1 MFEEFY
7 GLSAPPFRLSPDHR
21 FFFGSA
27 SHRRAM
33 SYLRYGIS
41 QAEGFIVITGDIGA
55 GKSTLA
61 SQLLAEVDR
70 NEIVAA
76 QIVTSNIEPDD
87 VVRLMLSAFNI
98 VPPATDK
105 AALLRAFESFLL
117 QQQKAKRRVL
127 LIVDEAQNLPLKTI
141 EELRMLSNFM
151 IGGRSL
157 FQCFLI
163 GQPQFQALLLHPDL
177 EQLRQRV
184 IASYHLEPLGL
195 AETQEYIEHR
205 LRTVGW
211 QGRPSFEENSFGLI
225 HAATNGVPRRINT
238 LCSRILL
245 SGALEEKDQLDGALV
260 GSVIAEMKTE
270 VAEAERTV
278 VQRPAPQLY
287 AQAQASR
294 PAAVELRETAERDQQ
309 FDRLKSMI
317 AGVVQRIDE
326 IEPKLSSATDTARPA
341 FDPNLADRLQT
352 HIGEMR
358 SMIDETRTLN
368 GRQVEALRSEV
379 QAQIAVLG
387 SRLAQIGSGDGAAVA
402 AELATLGRR
411 LNAVEEQTR
420 SLDARR
426 LDALEDQVAMIEKS
440 VRVLLETA
448 LGLAAGRIGAY
459 GSEEKLRA
467 DLS

>member
-1 MFEEFY
+1 MFEEYY

-21 FFFGSA
+21 FYFGSA

-33 SYLRYGIS
+33 SYMRYGVS

-61 SQLLAEVDR
+61 SQLLAEIDR

-98 VPPATDK
+98 VPPAADK

-163 GQPQFQALLLHPDL
+163 GQPQFQALLHHPDL

-195 AETQEYIEHR
+195 EDTKDYIEHR

-211 QGRPSFEENSFGLI
+211 QGRPTFDDAAFAQI
-225 HAATNGVPRRINT
+225 HAATGGVPRRINT

-245 SGALEEKDQLDGALV
+245 SGALEEKDHLDGELV

-270 VAEAERTV
+270 VAEAERGA
-278 VQRPAPQLY
+278 VQRPAPHAY
-287 AQAQASR
+287 AQAQVSR
-294 PAAVELRETAERDQQ
+294 PAAVELRDNAERDHQ
-309 FDRLKSMI
+309 FERLRASLTHL
-317 AGVVQRIDE
+317 AQRLDE
-326 IEPKLSSATDTARPA
+326 FEPRLAAAEAPRPS
-341 FDPNLADRLQT
+341 FDANFADRLQT
-352 HIGEMR
+352 HIAEMR
-358 SMIDETRTLN
+358 AMIEETRSLN
-368 GRQVEALRSEV
+368 GRQLEAMRSEV
-379 QAQIAVLG
+379 QAQIAMLG
-387 SRLAQIGSGDGAAVA
+387 TRLAQVGSTDTGAIS

-411 LNAVEEQTR
+411 LHAAEEQLR
-420 SLDARR
+420 VGESHR
-426 LDALEDQVAMIEKS
+426 LDALEDQVALIEKS
-440 VRVLLETA
+440 VRILLETA
-448 LGLAAGRIGAY
+448 LGLTAVRGGGAGP
-459 GSEEKLRA
+459 EEKLRA

>member
-76 QIVTSNIEPDD
+76 QIVTSNVEPDD

-117 QQQKAKRRVL
+117 QQQKARRRVL

-163 GQPQFQALLLHPDL
+163 GQPQFQALLLNPDL

-195 AETQEYIEHR
+195 EETKEYIEHR

-211 QGRPSFEENSFGLI
+211 QARPSFEESVFGLI

-245 SGALEEKDQLDGALV
+245 SGALEEKDHLDAELV
-260 GSVIAEMKTE
+260 GTVIAEMKTE

-278 VQRPAPQLY
+278 VQRPAPQAY
-287 AQAQASR
+287 AVRASA
-294 PAAVELRETAERDQQ
+294 PEAREPAERDAQL
-309 FDRLKSMI
+309 DRLKSTI
-317 AGVVQRIDE
+317 AGLAQRLDE
-326 IEPKLSSATDTARPA
+326 FEPRLAASAETARPA
-341 FDPNLADRLQT
+341 FDSNLADRLQT

-358 SMIDETRTLN
+358 SMIEETRALT
-368 GRQVEALRSEV
+368 GRQVDSLRSEV
-379 QAQIAVLG
+379 QAQIAAIG
-387 SRLAQIGSGDGAAVA
+387 SRLAQIGSTDGAAIA
-402 AELATLGRR
+402 AELASLGRR
-411 LNAVEEQTR
+411 LNAAEEQWR
-420 SLDARR
+420 AGDRQR
-426 LDALEDQVAMIEKS
+426 LDALDSRIELIEKS

-448 LGLAAGRIGAY
+448 LGLAAGRIGAH

>member
-76 QIVTSNIEPDD
+76 QIVTSNVEPDD

-98 VPPATDK
+98 VPPAADK

-117 QQQKAKRRVL
+117 QQQKARRRVL

-151 IGGRSL
+151 ITGRSL

-163 GQPQFQALLLHPDL
+163 GQPQFQALLLNPDL

-195 AETQEYIEHR
+195 EETKEYIEHR

-211 QGRPSFEENSFGLI
+211 QQRPSFEESVFGLI
-225 HAATNGVPRRINT
+225 HAATGGVPRRINT

-245 SGALEEKDQLDGALV
+245 SGALEEKDHLDAELV
-260 GSVIAEMKTE
+260 GTVIAEMKTE

-278 VQRPAPQLY
+278 VQRPAPQAY
-287 AQAQASR
+287 AVRASAPEPR
-294 PAAVELRETAERDQQ
+294 DTAERDAQL
-309 FDRLKSMI
+309 DRLKSTI
-317 AGVVQRIDE
+317 AGLAQRLDE
-326 IEPKLSSATDTARPA
+326 FEPRLTASAETARPA

-352 HIGEMR
+352 HVGEMR
-358 SMIDETRTLN
+358 SMIEETRTLN
-368 GRQVEALRSEV
+368 GRQVDSLRSEV
-379 QAQIAVLG
+379 QAHIAVIG
-387 SRLAQIGSGDGAAVA
+387 SRLAQIGSTDGAAIA
-402 AELATLGRR
+402 AELASLGRR
-411 LNAVEEQTR
+411 LNAAEEQWR
-420 SLDARR
+420 GADRQR
-426 LDALEDQVAMIEKS
+426 LDAIEDRIDLIEKS

-448 LGLAAGRIGAY
+448 LGLAAGRVGAH

-467 DLS
+467 DFS

>member
-33 SYLRYGIS
+33 SYLRYGIA

-76 QIVTSNIEPDD
+76 QIVTSNVEPDD

-98 VPPATDK
+98 IPPATDK

-117 QQQKAKRRVL
+117 QQQKSRRRVL

-163 GQPQFQALLLHPDL
+163 GQPQFQALLLNPDL

-184 IASYHLEPLGL
+184 IASYHLEPLGP
-195 AETQEYIEHR
+195 AETREYIEHR

-211 QGRPSFEENSFGLI
+211 QGRPSFEEGVFGLV

-245 SGALEEKDQLDGALV
+245 SGALEEKDHLDCELV
-260 GSVIAEMKTE
+260 GTVIAEMKTE
-270 VAEAERTV
+270 VAEAERGA
-278 VQRPAPQLY
+278 VQRPAPEAY
-287 AQAQASR
+287 AVRASASEARDPQIDRVKSTIAGLVQRLDEFDSKIEALESSR
-294 PAAVELRETAERDQQ
+294 PV
-309 FDRLKSMI
+309 FDS
-317 AGVVQRIDE
+317 G
-326 IEPKLSSATDTARPA
+326 
-341 FDPNLADRLQT
+341 LADRLQT

-358 SMIDETRTLN
+358 VMIEETKALN
-368 GRQVEALRSEV
+368 GRELEALRGEV
-379 QAQIAVLG
+379 QAQFSAVG
-387 SRLAQIGSGDGAAVA
+387 SRLAQIGTSEAAA
-402 AELATLGRR
+402 IGAELAALDRR
-411 LNAVEEQTR
+411 LSAAEEEWQLRGQPQMTIF
-420 SLDARR
+420 AER
-426 LDALEDQVAMIEKS
+426 LELIEKS

-448 LGLAAGRIGAY
+448 LGLAAGRIG
-459 GSEEKLRA
+459 GSSAEEKRRA